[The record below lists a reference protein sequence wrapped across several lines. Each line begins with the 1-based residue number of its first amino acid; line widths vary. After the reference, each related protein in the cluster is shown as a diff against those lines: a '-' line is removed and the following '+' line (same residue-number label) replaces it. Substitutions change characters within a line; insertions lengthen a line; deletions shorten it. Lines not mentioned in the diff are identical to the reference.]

1 MIEQP
6 EGTVGSTK
14 ASRYRAL
21 ELENPAVQSIVISL
35 PGKRYLHSYKCEL
48 LNEKT
53 KIIYNISWHAYKIRR
68 ILPSI
73 KAGTAAK
80 TENMASN
87 MLTLS
92 QKKLFS
98 NM

>member
-48 LNEKT
+48 LIEKI
-53 KIIYNISWHAYKIRR
+53 IIYNISWHAYKVRR

-80 TENMASN
+80 TDNIASN
-87 MLTLS
+87 MLTSS
-92 QKKLFS
+92 QKKITS
-98 NM
+98 HM

>member
-21 ELENPAVQSIVISL
+21 ELVNPAVQSIVISL
-35 PGKRYLHSYKCEL
+35 PGKRYLHSYKCL
-48 LNEKT
+48 LQNE
-53 KIIYNISWHAYKIRR
+53 IMYNISWHAYKVRR

-73 KAGTAAK
+73 KASTAAK
-80 TENMASN
+80 TDSIASN

-92 QKKLFS
+92 KKIINS